1 MARYDLLVRDCTLID
16 GTGRPRVAADI
27 AIIGGVIQKIGLGLA
42 ADTAEQCIEARGA
55 IVAPGIIDPHTHYD
69 AQIHWDPYCTSSG
82 WHGHT
87 TVGVGNCGFGF
98 APCAADSRERYM
110 RMMENTEQVPLD
122 ALRKGLAW
130 NWETFPEWMER
141 MRALPKGVNVASYLP
156 LNSLM
161 MYVMGYEAAKRRGA
175 TTAERGRMRDLLNE
189 AMDVGAIGFALSHL
203 NERNSHKDCDGT
215 PMPTDMMHIEDA
227 FSLAEVLRERGQG
240 VIQCLCEIPG
250 GGTNRATAE
259 ELARRSRRPILH
271 NIIAPFDALPDY
283 HRSIL
288 RWLDEMEREGLEIYS
303 QAFCYREWSE
313 FNVND
318 YNAWSHIP
326 LFNTFSHAGDPAAKA
341 ALASDAAFLARARAE
356 YQPMMMI
363 GAGGPLETFIFH
375 RGPEVMK
382 SIEGKTLVEIAAAR
396 GVPVTDVFFG
406 LVAESGSTAEF
417 RTLDPVSQ
425 SPELMCEVVG
435 HHRVVPG
442 TSDGGAHVKFHAG
455 GQYSTD
461 MLMHLSRD
469 SGLFS
474 LEDLHHR
481 LSAVPARVLGLE
493 GRGTLVEGAAAD
505 LYMYDIDRLSYP
517 YQQYEV
523 LHDLPGGDWRRTCRP
538 SGIEAI
544 VVNGVQTFSQGQSTG
559 ATPGVMLG
567 SSSAPRG

>member
-1 MARYDLLVRDCTLID
+1 MGRYHLLVRNCTLID
-16 GTGRPRVAADI
+16 GTGRPRVAADLGIRDGRIEKI
-27 AIIGGVIQKIGLGLA
+27 ATALPADA
-42 ADTAEQCIEARGA
+42 AAQCIEAHGA
-55 IVAPGIIDPHTHYD
+55 IVAPGVIDPHTHYD

-98 APCAADSRERYM
+98 APCAPDSRERYM
-110 RMMENTEQVPLD
+110 RIMENTEQVPLE
-122 ALRKGLAW
+122 ALRRGLPW

-175 TTAERGRMRDLLNE
+175 TPNERARMRDLLHE
-189 AMDVGAIGFALSHL
+189 AMDAGAIGFGLSHL

-227 FSLAEVLRERGQG
+227 FCLAEVLRERGQG

-259 ELARRSRRPILH
+259 ELARRSRRPVLH
-271 NIIAPFDALPDY
+271 NIIAPFDAMPDY

-288 RWLDEMEREGLEIYS
+288 RWLDAMEREGLEIYS

-318 YNAWSHIP
+318 YTAWLHLP
-326 LFNTFSHAGDPAAKA
+326 LFNTLYHAGDSAQKA
-341 ALASDAAFLARARAE
+341 ALAADAAFLARARAE

-363 GAGGPLETFIFH
+363 GAGGPLETFILH
-375 RGPEVMK
+375 RGPA
-382 SIEGKTLVEIAAAR
+382 SLRAFEGRTLGEIAAAH
-396 GVPVTDVFFG
+396 GVAVTDTFLG
-406 LVAESGSTAEF
+406 IVAESGAQAEF

-425 SPELMCEVVG
+425 SPELMREVVA
-435 HHRVVPG
+435 HPRVVPG

-461 MLMHLSRD
+461 MLMYLGRD

-481 LSAVPARVLGLE
+481 LSAVPARVLGLQ

-505 LYMYDIDRLSYP
+505 FYVYDIERLSYP

-523 LHDLPGGDWRRTCRP
+523 LHDLPGGDWRRACRP
-538 SGIEAI
+538 TGIEAV
-544 VVNGVQTFSQGQSTG
+544 VVNGRQTFAQGRCTG
-559 ATPGVMLG
+559 ATPGLMLE
-567 SSSAPRG
+567 SAGT